1 MSPFHSCRIA
11 RDSFA
16 KRLETVVHDRQLRV
30 MSARRP
36 TSRILAAKQPFATC
50 GTLRA
55 LLASYAHPYMKAVR
69 QSTSHI
75 VLLSLLL
82 ITACVTDKSSDARL
96 SAAMHRC
103 FRTTDDAVLYQ
114 TNKCP
119 PLSGSDTSTCTTL
132 KYLNSFAPPANRGLL
147 VATPK
152 VNSLGAVTRGTSF
165 TIEAMRRFSH
175 PEQGS
180 IWITTAQIRD
190 GEFTGQMITL
200 PWDDLS
206 LEFHGDG
213 GWIKDFVQ
221 REPFVRDPYRPQID
235 YSKMVPCETSV
246 KSE

>member
-1 MSPFHSCRIA
+1 MA
-11 RDSFA
+11 
-16 KRLETVVHDRQLRV
+16 
-30 MSARRP
+30 ARRP
-36 TSRILAAKQPFATC
+36 TSRMLAAKQPFATC

-55 LLASYAHPYMKAVR
+55 LFASYAHPNMKAVR

-119 PLSGSDTSTCTTL
+119 PLSGGDTSTCTTL
-132 KYLNSFAPPANRGLL
+132 KYLNSFAPPVTLSEFNSNLHGAATRVAEQITPPANGGLL

-190 GEFTGQMITL
+190 GKFTGQMITL

-235 YSKMVPCETSV
+235 YSKMVSCETSV